1 MTVKDLS
8 AYLADD
14 ALYVPVDG
22 TTYRIPSPDA
32 LTGLKLMSI
41 YQLSENVEI
50 TEEAAKAL
58 ASESRDL
65 PQLVLGD
72 GLDELVAGGVS
83 WVKIQRITRYAL
95 LFFTLGEEVA
105 DHAMT
110 AGSLSGEAPA
120 PSPKRRATG
129 ASRAGATTTQRRGS
143 TAGTTS
149 RKKPGP
155 AR

>member
-14 ALYVPVDG
+14 ALSIPVDG

-32 LTGLKLMSI
+32 LTGLKLMSVYLI
-41 YQLSENVEI
+41 SEDVEI
-50 TEEAAKAL
+50 TEEAAQAL
-58 ASESRDL
+58 ADDKRDYVS
-65 PQLVLGD
+65 LVLGTA
-72 GLDELVAGGVS
+72 LDEMVAGGVS
-83 WVKIQRITRYAL
+83 WIKIQRIARYAL

-110 AGSLSGEAPA
+110 SGALSGEAPA
-120 PSPKRRATG
+120 PSPNGRRTR
-129 ASRAGATTTQRRGS
+129 ASRAGATTTRQAAS

-149 RKKPGP
+149 RKEPSAK
-155 AR
+155 R

>member
-1 MTVKDLS
+1 VTVKDLS

-14 ALYVPVDG
+14 ALYVPIDG

-50 TEEAAKAL
+50 TEEAKQAL
-58 ASESRDL
+58 ADDKRDL
-65 PQLVLGD
+65 SQLVLGN

-83 WVKIQRITRYAL
+83 WIKIQRITRYAL

-105 DHAMT
+105 DHAVDSG
-110 AGSLSGEAPA
+110 ALLGEAPA
-120 PSPKRRATG
+120 PSPKGRATG

-149 RKKPGP
+149 RKKP
-155 AR
+155 ARGK

>member
-14 ALYVPVDG
+14 SLYVPLDG

-41 YQLSENVEI
+41 YQLSEDVEL
-50 TEEAAKAL
+50 TEEAKQAL
-58 ASESRDL
+58 ASENRDL
-65 PQLVLGD
+65 PQLVLGT
-72 GLDELVAGGVS
+72 GLDDLVAGGVS

-105 DHAMT
+105 DHAMNSG
-110 AGSLSGEAPA
+110 ALSGEAPA
-120 PSPKRRATG
+120 PSPNGRRTR
-129 ASRAGATTTQRRGS
+129 ASRAGATTTRQAAS

-149 RKKPGP
+149 PKKRSTKP
-155 AR
+155 